1 MSDEP
6 KLTKR
11 QIDGLMEI
19 WRIECKGR
27 RYYWRSAT
35 MRSLAA
41 LGYITQHA
49 RREFRLTDAGR
60 IRAKTLEGG

>member
-11 QIDGLMEI
+11 QIDGLMDI
-19 WRIECKGR
+19 WRIECKGG
-27 RYYWRSAT
+27 RYYWQPAT
-35 MRSLAA
+35 MRSLVGR
-41 LGYITQHA
+41 GYVTEHA